1 MIIALVGQPN
11 SGKSTIFNAVAGYK
25 TVTANFPGAT
35 VEMTKTVVTR
45 PGAQFGLVDVPGIY
59 SLFAPSP
66 EDQHA
71 AGALLALEPDVVIHV
86 VDSSLLSRSLELT
99 LQLLELGRPLVVCL
113 NMIDEAQ
120 RKGVVIDTPRL
131 EQELGVPVV
140 PTIATRGEG
149 IPRLFRAA
157 VEAAERR
164 RTGRVVPMSRDVESV
179 VARLEWR
186 LPPGATASVGLPPR
200 LLALELLES
209 GQRLEQRLGGDDPGL
224 ADELR
229 RLRRELA
236 DSHGRPPD
244 VVISSERH
252 ALSMNL
258 FERVAQ
264 VRARRGESAQDRA
277 DRYLMHPVWGYLVLA
292 AVLLGFFYA
301 VFGLGR
307 FVETP
312 LVALFG
318 RLDAGLRSGLPPAS
332 LSLILLSGV
341 TEGLAGGVA
350 IVLPYLVPFLAGIAV
365 LEDLGYV
372 PRVAFLMDGLM
383 HRIGLH
389 GKAVIPFVLGYG
401 CSVPAVMAARMMES
415 PRDRYVTA
423 FLASFIPCAARTTI
437 VFALVGYF
445 VGPLPALGF
454 YLLNLLVVAAAGR
467 LMLRV
472 RPEVSPGLIL
482 EIPPYRLPSARVILG
497 KLWFRLR
504 EFIVVAWPIL
514 IVGSIVLSLLEHFDL
529 AGALN
534 AALAPITSVL
544 LGLPPDVGVSL
555 VFGILRKELTI
566 VMLVQALGTT
576 DFAAVLTTGQMCVY
590 TAFALFY
597 VPCLATLATLRAV
610 VGTRATLI
618 VALLTTGTA
627 AAVALV
633 FRLAFA
639 ILADPVE
646 CTP

>member
-11 SGKSTIFNAVAGYK
+11 GGKSTIFNAVAGYK
-25 TVTANFPGAT
+25 TVTANFPGT
-35 VEMTKTVVTR
+35 TIEVTR
-45 PGAQFGLVDVPGIY
+45 TTVDYAGEQFDLVDLPWIY
-59 SLFAPSP
+59 SLSGASP
-66 EDQHA
+66 EEQRATD
-71 AGALLALEPDVVIHV
+71 ALLALRPDAIVHV

-113 NMIDEAQ
+113 NMMDEAQ
-120 RKGVVIDTPRL
+120 RKGVVIDAARL

-149 IPRLFRAA
+149 IPSLFRAA
-157 VEAAERR
+157 VGAAGRGR
-164 RTGRVVPMSRDVESV
+164 AGRVVPMSRDVESV
-179 VARLEWR
+179 VARLESR
-186 LPPGATASVGLPPR
+186 LPPGTAARVGLPAR
-200 LLALELLES
+200 LVALGLLES
-209 GQRLEQRLGGDDPGL
+209 GQRPEQRPGEDDPGL
-224 ADELR
+224 AEELR
-229 RLRRELA
+229 QLRGEL
-236 DSHGRPPD
+236 SGPHGRPPD

-264 VRARRGESAQDRA
+264 VKARGGESAQDRA
-277 DRYLMHPVWGYLVLA
+277 DRWLMHPVWGYLALA

-312 LVALFG
+312 LVGLFG
-318 RLDAGLRSGLPPAS
+318 RLDAWLRSSLPPGS
-332 LSLILLSGV
+332 LSLTLASGV
-341 TEGLAGGVA
+341 LEGLAGGIA
-350 IVLPYLVPFLAGIAV
+350 IVLPYLVPFLAGLAV
-365 LEDLGYV
+365 LEDVGYV

-454 YLLNLLVVAAAGR
+454 YLLNLLVIAAAGR
-467 LMLRV
+467 LMLRLL
-472 RPEVSPGLIL
+472 PEVSPGLIL
-482 EIPPYRLPSARVILG
+482 EIPPYRRPDARAILG

-504 EFIVVAWPIL
+504 EFVVVAWPIL
-514 IVGSIVLSLLEHFDL
+514 VVGSLVLSLLEHFEL
-529 AGALN
+529 AGAVN
-534 AALAPITSVL
+534 AALAPVTGVL
-544 LGLPPDVGVSL
+544 LGLPPEVGVSL
-555 VFGILRKELTI
+555 VFGILRKELAI

-576 DFAAVLTTGQMCVY
+576 DFAAALTTAQMCVY

-610 VGTRATLI
+610 IGTRAMLL

-627 AAVALV
+627 AVVAVA

-639 ILADPVE
+639 LVA
-646 CTP
+646 

>member
-25 TVTANFPGAT
+25 TVAANFPGTTLEAT
-35 VEMTKTVVTR
+35 QTAVTCA
-45 PGAQFGLVDVPGIY
+45 GAQFDLVDLPWIY
-59 SLFAPSP
+59 SLSAASP
-66 EDQHA
+66 EERRATD
-71 AGALLALEPDVVIHV
+71 ALLALRPDVIIHV

-113 NMIDEAQ
+113 NMTDEAQ
-120 RKGVVIDTPRL
+120 RKGVVIDAARL
-131 EQELGVPVV
+131 EQELGLPVV

-157 VEAAERR
+157 VETAERR

-179 VARLEWR
+179 VERLESR
-186 LPPGATASVGLPPR
+186 LPPGTAASVGLPPR
-200 LLALELLES
+200 LIALELLES
-209 GQRLEQRLGGDDPGL
+209 GQRLEPRLSEDDPGL
-224 ADELR
+224 PDELG
-229 RLRRELA
+229 RLRRELSE
-236 DSHGRPPD
+236 SHGRPPD

-252 ALSMNL
+252 ALSMNI

-264 VRARRGESAQDRA
+264 VRARSGESAQDRA
-277 DRYLMHPVWGYLVLA
+277 DRYLMHPVWGYLALT
-292 AVLLGFFYA
+292 AVLLGFFYV

-318 RLDAGLRSGLPPAS
+318 RLDAWLRSSLPPAS

-341 TEGLAGGVA
+341 LEGLAGGIA
-350 IVLPYLVPFLAGIAV
+350 IVLPYLVPFLTGMAV

-389 GKAVIPFVLGYG
+389 GRAVIPFVLGYG

-445 VGPLPALGF
+445 VGPLAALGF
-454 YLLNLLVVAAAGR
+454 YLLNLLVIAVAGR
-467 LMLRV
+467 LLLRFL
-472 RPEVSPGLIL
+472 PDVSPGLIL
-482 EIPPYRLPSARVILG
+482 EIPPYRLPDARATLG
-497 KLWFRLR
+497 KVWFRLR
-504 EFIVVAWPIL
+504 EFVVVAWPIL
-514 IVGSIVLSLLEHFDL
+514 IVGSVVLSLLEHFNL
-529 AGALN
+529 AGAVN
-534 AALAPITSVL
+534 GALAPITSAL
-544 LGLPPDVGVSL
+544 LGLPPEVGVSL

-576 DFAAVLTTGQMCVY
+576 DFAAALTTAQMCVY

-610 VGTRATLI
+610 VGMRAMLI
-618 VALLTTGTA
+618 VAALTTSTA
-627 AAVALV
+627 VVVALA

-639 ILADPVE
+639 ML
-646 CTP
+646 T

>member
-35 VEMTKTVVTR
+35 VEMTQTVVTFA
-45 PGAQFGLVDVPGIY
+45 GAQFDLVDVPGIY
-59 SLFAPSP
+59 SLCAPSL

-71 AGALLALEPDVVIHV
+71 ADALLALEPDVVIHV

-99 LQLLELGRPLVVCL
+99 LQLLEVGRPLVVCL

-120 RKGVVIDTPRL
+120 RKGTVIDAAGL
-131 EQELGVPVV
+131 EQELGVSVV

-149 IPRLFRAA
+149 IPSLFRAA
-157 VEAAERR
+157 VEAAGRR

-179 VARLEWR
+179 VARLESR
-186 LPPGATASVGLPPR
+186 LPPGAAAKVGLPRR
-200 LLALELLES
+200 LIALELLES
-209 GQRLEQRLGGDDPGL
+209 GQRLEQRLGEDDPRL
-224 ADELR
+224 LDELG
-229 RLRRELA
+229 RLRRKLS

-258 FERVAQ
+258 FERVAR
-264 VRARRGESAQDRA
+264 VRARSGESAQDRV
-277 DRYLMHPVWGYLVLA
+277 DRWLMHPVWGYLVLA

-312 LVALFG
+312 LVALFA
-318 RLDAGLRSGLPPAS
+318 RLDAWLRSSLPPAS
-332 LSLILLSGV
+332 LRLVFLGGV
-341 TEGLAGGVA
+341 LEGFAGGVA
-350 IVLPYLVPFLAGIAV
+350 IVLPYLVPFLAGMAV
-365 LEDLGYV
+365 LEDLGYI
-372 PRVAFLMDGLM
+372 PRVAFLMDALM

-423 FLASFIPCAARTTI
+423 FLASFVPCAARTTI

-472 RPEVSPGLIL
+472 LPEVSPGLIL
-482 EIPPYRLPSARVILG
+482 EIPPYRLPHARATLQ

-514 IVGSIVLSLLEHFDL
+514 IAGSLVLSLLEHFEL
-529 AGALN
+529 SGAVN

-544 LGLPPDVGVSL
+544 LGLPPEVGVSL

-566 VMLVQALGTT
+566 VMLVQALGTA
-576 DFAAVLTTGQMCVY
+576 DFAAVLTTAQMCVY

-610 VGTRATLI
+610 IGTRAMLL
-618 VALLTTGTA
+618 VALLSTGTA
-627 AAVALV
+627 AAVALA

-639 ILADPVE
+639 LL
-646 CTP
+646 T

>member
-11 SGKSTIFNAVAGYK
+11 GGKSTIFNAVAGYK
-25 TVTANFPGAT
+25 TVAANFPGTTLEAT
-35 VEMTKTVVTR
+35 QTTVTCA
-45 PGAQFGLVDVPGIY
+45 GAEFDLVDLPWIY
-59 SLFAPSP
+59 SLSGASP
-66 EDQHA
+66 EERRATD
-71 AGALLALEPDVVIHV
+71 ALLALRPDAIVHV

-113 NMIDEAQ
+113 NMMDEAQ
-120 RKGVVIDTPRL
+120 RKGVVIDTARL
-131 EQELGVPVV
+131 EQELGLPVV

-149 IPRLFRAA
+149 ILRLFQAA
-157 VEAAERR
+157 VEVAGRGRA
-164 RTGRVVPMSRDVESV
+164 GRVVRMSRDVESV
-179 VARLEWR
+179 VERLESR
-186 LPPGATASVGLPPR
+186 LRPGTAARVSLPTR
-200 LLALELLES
+200 LVALELLES
-209 GQRLEQRLGGDDPGL
+209 GQRLEQRLGEDDPGL
-224 ADELR
+224 LDELG

-236 DSHGRPPD
+236 ESHGRPPD

-277 DRYLMHPVWGYLVLA
+277 DRYLMHPVWGYLALA
-292 AVLLGFFYA
+292 AVLLGFFYV

-318 RLDAGLRSGLPPAS
+318 RLDAWLRSSLPPAS
-332 LSLILLSGV
+332 LSLILLTGV
-341 TEGLAGGVA
+341 VEGLAGGVA
-350 IVLPYLVPFLAGIAV
+350 IVLPYLVPFLAGMAV
-365 LEDLGYV
+365 LEDLGYI

-472 RPEVSPGLIL
+472 LPEVSPGLIL
-482 EIPPYRLPSARVILG
+482 EIPPYRRPDARAILD

-514 IVGSIVLSLLEHFDL
+514 IVGSIVLSLLEHFEL

-534 AALAPITSVL
+534 AALAPVTSVL
-544 LGLPPDVGVSL
+544 LGLPPEVGVSL
-555 VFGILRKELTI
+555 IFGILRKELTI

-610 VGTRATLI
+610 IGTRAMLL
-618 VALLTTGTA
+618 VALLATATA
-627 AAVALV
+627 AAVALA

-639 ILADPVE
+639 LLA
-646 CTP
+646 

>member
-11 SGKSTIFNAVAGYK
+11 GGKSTIFNAVAGYK
-25 TVTANFPGAT
+25 TVAANFPGSTLEAT
-35 VEMTKTVVTR
+35 QTTVTCA
-45 PGAQFGLVDVPGIY
+45 GAQFDLVDLPWIY
-59 SLFAPSP
+59 SLSGASP
-66 EDQHA
+66 EERRATD
-71 AGALLALEPDVVIHV
+71 ALLALRPDAIIHV

-113 NMIDEAQ
+113 NMIDEAE
-120 RKGVVIDTPRL
+120 RKGTVIDGARL

-149 IPRLFRAA
+149 IPSLFRAA
-157 VEAAERR
+157 VEAAERG
-164 RTGRVVPMSRDVESV
+164 RTGRIAPMSRDVEFV
-179 VARLEWR
+179 VARLESR
-186 LPPGATASVGLPPR
+186 LPPGAAASVGLPPR
-200 LLALELLES
+200 LIALQLLES
-209 GQRLEQRLGGDDPGL
+209 DERLEQRLGEDDPPL
-224 ADELR
+224 RNELG
-229 RLRRELA
+229 RLRAELSE
-236 DSHGRPPD
+236 SHGRPPD

-252 ALSMNL
+252 ALSMNI
-258 FERVAQ
+258 FERVAR
-264 VRARRGESAQDRA
+264 VRARRGESTQDRA
-277 DRYLMHPVWGYLVLA
+277 DRYLMHPVWGYLTLM

-318 RLDAGLRSGLPPAS
+318 RLDAWLRASLPPGS

-341 TEGLAGGVA
+341 FQGLAGGIA
-350 IVLPYLVPFLAGIAV
+350 IVLPYLVPFLTGMAL

-401 CSVPAVMAARMMES
+401 CSVPAVMAARMMEI

-437 VFALVGYF
+437 VFAVVGYF
-445 VGPLPALGF
+445 VGPLAALGF
-454 YLLNLLVVAAAGR
+454 YLLNLVVVAAAGR

-472 RPEVSPGLIL
+472 LPEASPGLIL
-482 EIPPYRLPSARVILG
+482 EIPPYRLPDARATAG
-497 KLWFRLR
+497 KVWLRLR

-514 IVGSIVLSLLEHFDL
+514 IVGSIVLSLLEHFEL
-529 AGALN
+529 AGAVN

-544 LGLPPDVGVSL
+544 LGLPPEVGVSL
-555 VFGILRKELTI
+555 LFGILRKELTI
-566 VMLVQALGTT
+566 VMLAQALGTT
-576 DFAAVLTTGQMCVY
+576 DFAGALTTGQMCVY

-597 VPCLATLATLRAV
+597 APCLATLATLRAV
-610 VGTRATLI
+610 IGARAMVI
-618 VALLTTGTA
+618 VAVLTTGTA
-627 AAVALV
+627 AAVALA

-639 ILADPVE
+639 LLA
-646 CTP
+646 